1 MEKKPKKDPVIKQPR
16 LVRAQAQPRPAPR
29 IQPCLTEKDRAILD
43 DVENIIWNPDRLKKL
58 QGDGKAKKQDK

>member
-1 MEKKPKKDPVIKQPR
+1 MEKKHKKDHEAVQPR
-16 LVRAQAQPRPAPR
+16 PVRAPAQPRPAPR
-29 IQPCLTEKDRAILD
+29 VQPVLTEKDRAILD